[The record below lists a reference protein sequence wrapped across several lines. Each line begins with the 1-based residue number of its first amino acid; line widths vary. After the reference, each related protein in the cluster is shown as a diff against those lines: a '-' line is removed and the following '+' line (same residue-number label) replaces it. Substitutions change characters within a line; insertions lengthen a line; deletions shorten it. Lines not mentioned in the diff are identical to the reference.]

1 MAIKERAPSS
11 PGMLASATRYWQPLS
26 PASSSISLQYHLP
39 QYPTKP
45 NQNKFKMAG
54 FTSTQTFT
62 NSGRGGYNGPA
73 ASSNSDDESRT
84 LVFMSSVRGACIK
97 RSDDD
102 DENEDGRGGY
112 N

>member
-1 MAIKERAPSS
+1 MDDESNA
-11 PGMLASATRYWQPLS
+11 
-26 PASSSISLQYHLP
+26 HLP
-39 QYPTKP
+39 TTTY
-45 NQNKFKMAG
+45 QNNPKMAG
-54 FTSTQTFT
+54 FASTQTFT

-73 ASSNSDDESRT
+73 SASDSDDESRT
-84 LVFMSSVRGACIK
+84 LTTMNSSPAASTK